1 MDYFMPTGYERYIDD
16 IMCND
21 ILGRRS
27 GSFECVSP
35 PVWFFLKVVVDTFY
49 ACLFVWRF
57 RKIYCI

>member
-1 MDYFMPTGYERYIDD
+1 MDYFMQTGYERYIDD

-35 PVWFFLKVVVDTFY
+35 PVWFFLKVVVDTFL
-49 ACLFVWRF
+49 CLSVCFEV
-57 RKIYCI
+57 